1 MHTVICLKWVG
12 WLCSSRAMFVQQI
25 LLLIIIIKNFRRII
39 QLQCIYTADILVYYN
54 FVLQVKVK
62 FLYKILCLLKRYNL
76 KTSPNFLIT
85 LQEF

>member
-1 MHTVICLKWVG
+1 MHTVTCLKWVG
-12 WLCSSRAMFVQQI
+12 WLCSSWAIFVQQI
-25 LLLIIIIKNFRRII
+25 SLLIIIIKIFRRII